1 MTRDAFAKA
10 QELENKLEAVYK
22 LQGIISNST
31 FGDEEEFKGHNDH
44 VRNDDMILCYVH
56 KAGSL
61 YKKNIELDY
70 HSPYRDRTDIIGDF
84 HMGNFIFGR
93 DVPLDLVKRLERCL
107 WDYEQEVEK
116 EFLELD
122 GNYVEDDE

>member
-1 MTRDAFAKA
+1 MTRDAFEKA
-10 QELENKLEAVYK
+10 QELENKLEAVHK
-22 LQGIISNST
+22 LQNVISNST

-56 KAGSL
+56 RADSL

-70 HSPYRDRTDIIGDF
+70 HSPYRDKPDIIGDF
-84 HMGNFIFGR
+84 HMGGFIFGR
-93 DVPLDLVKRLERCL
+93 DVPIDLVKKLERCL
-107 WDYEQEVEK
+107 WDYEQEIDK

-122 GNYVEDDE
+122 GNYMEDDE